1 METAMCLA
9 IPAKITELTGQQ
21 AKVEL
26 SGNVIDADV
35 SLVEKATVGDWVLV
49 HAGFAIEKLEPED
62 AAETLKLFDELEE
75 CRKADDGS

>member
-35 SLVEKATVGDWVLV
+35 SLVDEPAVGDWVLV

-62 AAETLKLFDELEE
+62 AAETLKLFDELEAS
-75 CRKADDGS
+75 RKADDGS